1 MESNSHIIDTLS
13 RPIRDLRISVTDRCN
28 FRCTYCMPKEVFN
41 SDYEF
46 LRRDDLLS
54 FEEIT
59 RISKVFADIGVKK
72 IRLTGGEPLLR
83 KNIPVLI
90 EQLSSIAGIEDIS
103 LTTNGVLLT
112 QNMAQQL
119 KDSGLQRITVS
130 LDALDDETFK
140 AISDVTFKV
149 DKVLDAI
156 ETADSVGLS
165 PVKINMVV
173 KKGINEHAILPM
185 AKHFHASGKILRFI
199 EYMDVGST
207 NHWQMDDVF
216 SAKEIVDVINQELPI
231 EPADENYKG
240 EVAKRWR
247 YKDGGGEVGI
257 ISSVTQPFC
266 QSCTRARLSAEGKLY
281 TCLFATQGKDLR
293 HLIREGANDEHVKEV
308 VNAIWKKR
316 TDRYS
321 ELRTSETVLLPKVEM
336 SYIGG

>member
-1 MESNSHIIDTLS
+1 MESNTHLLDTLS

-46 LRRDDLLS
+46 LRREDLLS

-59 RISKVFADIGVKK
+59 RISKVFAGLGVKK

-112 QNMAQQL
+112 QKMAQQL

-140 AISDVTFKV
+140 AISDVSFKV

-173 KKGINEHAILPM
+173 KKGVNEHAILPM

-199 EYMDVGST
+199 EFMDVGST

-216 SAKEIVDVINQELPI
+216 SAKEIIDAINQELPI
-231 EPADENYKG
+231 EPADANYRG

-247 YKDGGGEVGI
+247 YKDGGGEVGV

-293 HLIREGANDEHVKEV
+293 HLIREGANDEHVAEV
-308 VNAIWKKR
+308 VSAIWKKR

-321 ELRTSETVLLPKVEM
+321 ELRSTETVLLPKVEM

>member
-1 MESNSHIIDTLS
+1 MEKHTQILDTLS

-59 RISKVFADIGVKK
+59 RVSKVFAELGVKK

-90 EQLSSIAGIEDIS
+90 EQLSSIEGIEDIS
-103 LTTNGVLLT
+103 LTTNGVLLN
-112 QNMAQQL
+112 QKMAQQL
-119 KDSGLQRITVS
+119 KDAGLQRITVS

-140 AISDVTFKV
+140 AISDVSFNV
-149 DKVLDAI
+149 NKVLDAI

-173 KKGINEHAILPM
+173 KKGVNEHAILPM

-199 EYMDVGST
+199 EFMDVGNT
-207 NHWQMDDVF
+207 NHWQLDDVF
-216 SAKEIVDVINQELPI
+216 TAKEMVETINQEYPI
-231 EPADENYKG
+231 EPADPNYQG

-266 QSCTRARLSAEGKLY
+266 QSCSRARLSAEGKLY

-293 HLIREGANDEHVKEV
+293 HLIREGASDEHIAEV
-308 VNAIWKKR
+308 VSAIWKKR

-321 ELRTSETVLLPKVEM
+321 ELRSSETVLQPKVEM